1 MINELKIEL
10 VNKSVKLL
18 TGETG
23 DKLMVL
29 DEIRTL
35 TDQIELLEMGGDD
48 YFLNNPN
55 EYFAFLKLCKL
66 IEKRRN
72 KKE

>member
-18 TGETG
+18 TGET
-23 DKLMVL
+23 DDVLMVL

-35 TDQIELLEMGGDD
+35 TDQIEILELGADD
-48 YFLNNPN
+48 YYLNNPDLFF
-55 EYFAFLKLCKL
+55 ELEF
-66 IEKRRN
+66 
-72 KKE
+72 

>member
-10 VNKSVKLL
+10 VDKSVKLL
-18 TGETG
+18 TGETD

-35 TDQIELLEMGGDD
+35 TDQIEILELGADD
-48 YFLNNPN
+48 YFLMNPDLFF
-55 EYFAFLKLCKL
+55 ELMEDEL
-66 IEKRRN
+66 
-72 KKE
+72 